1 MTTSDKTPYMNREL
15 SWLEFN
21 SRVLEEAQ
29 DPSVP
34 LLERVK
40 FLAIVSSNLDEFFM
54 VRVAHERRRLHDGDL
69 DAGPDGL
76 DPAATLRA
84 INARAREL
92 VDAQHRCFLHELVPL
107 LRAEGIALL
116 APPDVTSEQHAFLE
130 TYVKERLLPVLTPL
144 AIDPGHPFPHLGN
157 RSLYLIASIRAQA
170 PSPLPAARLA
180 VVHVPSQVVP
190 RFVQLPSDAGR
201 YEFMLLED
209 VVRMF
214 LPWLYNGYEIDSC
227 HAIRVTRDAAL
238 ETGSAPV
245 TDLLEGVEA
254 SLRGRRMGTAV
265 RLQYDR
271 AVPPETLQTVV
282 SELELDADA
291 LYPGDGF
298 PAFADL
304 FQLYGA
310 LDIPRLKDP
319 ARPAQPVAAFD
330 GQAGDLWSVI
340 RERDVLVHH
349 PYQPFDVVTRFVREA
364 ALDPKVLAIKMTL
377 YRVSSISP
385 IAQALTL
392 AAEQG
397 KEVAVLVELQ
407 ARFDEA
413 ANIQWA
419 RALEAVGAHVVYG
432 LPGYKTHC
440 KACLVVRQEE
450 DGVRRYCHLATGN
463 YNARTAGLYGD
474 LGLFTANPKFGEDL
488 TEVFNTLTGY
498 MRPRAL
504 HHLLMAPTGLREAFV
519 ARVRRE
525 VEHARAGQPAR
536 MILKMN
542 SLVDPVLIDELYAAS
557 RAGVDITL
565 IVRGICCLLPGIAG
579 QSENIRVISI
589 IDRYLEHARVF
600 YFENA
605 GQPEYWLA
613 SADWMPRNLDQRVE
627 LAFPILKRELQ
638 EELGAVLDLQL
649 QDKEKA
655 RELGADG
662 RSRRL
667 RDEPGRALRSQE
679 ELHARAVQAAF
690 TVRERAQRAAN
701 GAGLRDVSIL

>member
-1 MTTSDKTPYMNREL
+1 MTDTAFMNREL

-21 SRVLEEAQ
+21 QRVLDEAL

-54 VRVAHERRRLHDGDL
+54 VRVAQLWRKL
-69 DAGPDGL
+69 DEGRDEPGPDGL
-76 DPAATLRA
+76 DAKSALKAIAERA
-84 INARAREL
+84 HEL
-92 VDAQHRCFLHELVPL
+92 SEAQHRCFVEELTPL
-107 LRAEGIALL
+107 LRAEGIALIDEHE
-116 APPDVTSEQHAFLE
+116 ASAEQRAYLDD
-130 TYVKERLLPVLTPL
+130 YVKQHVLPVLTPL

-170 PSPLPAARLA
+170 PSPLPATKLA

-190 RFVQLPSDAGR
+190 RFVPLPSHRHAH
-201 YEFMLLED
+201 EFMLLED
-209 VVRMF
+209 VVRLC
-214 LPWLYNGYEIDSC
+214 LPWLYHGYAIESC
-227 HAIRVTRDAAL
+227 HAIRVTRDAILDPAAI
-238 ETGSAPV
+238 TSK
-245 TDLLEGVEA
+245 DLLENVEA
-254 SLRGRRMGTAV
+254 SLRSRRMGAAV

-271 AVPPETLQTVV
+271 DVPAEALQAVVT
-282 SELELDADA
+282 ELELGPDE
-291 LYPGDGF
+291 LYAGQGF

-310 LDIPRLKDP
+310 LDLPRLKDP
-319 ARPAQPVAAFD
+319 SRPP
-330 GQAGDLWSVI
+330 QAVPEFSEHGDMWSVLQQ
-340 RERDVLVHH
+340 RDVLVHH

-377 YRVSSISP
+377 YRVSAISP

-440 KACLVVRQEE
+440 KACLVVRLE
-450 DGVRRYCHLATGN
+450 DSGVRRYCHLATGN

-474 LGLFTANPKFGEDL
+474 LGLFTCNPQIGEDL
-488 TEVFNTLTGY
+488 TEVFNSITGY
-498 MRPRAL
+498 MRPRPL
-504 HHLLMAPTGLREAFV
+504 HHLLMAPLSLREDFV
-519 ARVRRE
+519 TRVRRE
-525 VEHARAGQPAR
+525 AENARKGLPAR

-542 SLVDPVLIDELYAAS
+542 SLVDPVLIRELYEAD

-565 IVRGICCLLPGIAG
+565 IVRGICCLRPGITG

-589 IDRYLEHARVF
+589 IDRYLEHARIY
-600 YFENA
+600 YFDNA
-605 GQPEYWLA
+605 GQPEYWLS

-627 LAFPILKRELQ
+627 LAFPVLDPKLQAEVRSILELQ
-638 EELGAVLDLQL
+638 ISDR
-649 QDKEKA
+649 EKA
-655 RELGADG
+655 RELGPDG

-667 RDEPGRALRSQE
+667 RDAPGHGFRSQE
-679 ELHARAVQAAF
+679 ALYARAIEARHRDGERSPGLTQAGSSLEHRMA
-690 TVRERAQRAAN
+690 
-701 GAGLRDVSIL
+701 